1 MKKIL
6 IIVFIFCLF
15 PLSCLAKPIIKCDKQ
30 TFDPI
35 TTTYYLEG
43 NVSVDTGN
51 RLITANR
58 AQVELYSLEVYAE
71 GNVNLTQDNMVFT
84 GDTVHVYGSK
94 KTAVVEGDIN
104 FSDGNITITANKGS
118 FNWGTKDAIFA
129 GNVLINADDSSFT
142 GTTQNLIKTNK
153 NEAGQIATD
162 KIIYNVRNKKFHD

>member
-6 IIVFIFCLF
+6 VLVFLLCFF
-15 PLSCLAKPIIKCDKQ
+15 PLSCLAKPVIKCDKQ

-84 GDTVHVYGSK
+84 GDTVHVYGSQ
-94 KTAVVEGDIN
+94 KTAVVEGDIT
-104 FSDGNITITANKGS
+104 FSDGNTTITANRGS
-118 FNWGTKDAIFA
+118 FNWGTKDAVFE
-129 GNVLINADDSSFT
+129 GNVLINADESSFT
-142 GTTQNLIKTNK
+142 GTTQNLLTNNK
-153 NEAGQIATD
+153 NESGQIVIN
-162 KIIYNVRNKKFHD
+162 KIIYNVRTKKFHD

>member
-6 IIVFIFCLF
+6 VLVFLFCVF

-43 NVSVDTGN
+43 NVSVDTGS

-84 GDTVHVYGSK
+84 GDTVHVYGGR

-104 FSDGNITITANKGS
+104 FSDGNATITATRGS
-118 FNWGTKDAIFA
+118 FNWSTKDAVFE
-129 GNVLINADDSSFT
+129 GNVLINADSSSFT
-142 GTTQNLIKTNK
+142 DATQNLLITNK
-153 NEAGQIATD
+153 NESGLIATN
-162 KIIYNVRNKKFHD
+162 KITYNVRTKKFHD

>member
-6 IIVFIFCLF
+6 VLVFLLCLF

-43 NVSVDTGN
+43 NVSVDTGS

-71 GNVNLTQDNMVFT
+71 GNVNLTQDDMVFT
-84 GDTVHVYGSK
+84 GDTVHVYGSQ

-104 FSDGNITITANKGS
+104 FSDGNTTITANKGS
-118 FNWGTKDAIFA
+118 FNWGTKDAVFE
-129 GNVLINADDSSFT
+129 GNVLINADASLFT
-142 GTTQNLIKTNK
+142 GTTQNLLNYK
-153 NEAGQIATD
+153 NECGQITTN
-162 KIIYNVRNKKFHD
+162 KIIYNVRTKKFHD

>member
-6 IIVFIFCLF
+6 ILVFLLCLF
-15 PLSCLAKPIIKCDKQ
+15 PLSCLAKPVIKCDKQ
-30 TFDPI
+30 TFDPL

-43 NVSVDTGN
+43 NVSVDTGS

-84 GDTVHVYGSK
+84 GDTVHVYGSR

-104 FSDGNITITANKGS
+104 FSDGSTTITASKGS
-118 FNWGTKDAIFA
+118 FNWATKDAVFE
-129 GNVLINADDSSFT
+129 GNVLINADSSSFT
-142 GTTQNLIKTNK
+142 GTTQNLLLTNK
-153 NEAGQIATD
+153 NESGQITTN
-162 KIIYNVRNKKFHD
+162 KIIYNVRTKKFHE